1 MATRGIRN
9 NNPLNIRHGQ
19 KWVGLAPVQTDKSF
33 DQFITMEYGI
43 RAAFKLIKKY
53 IEDYNCNTITKI
65 INKWAPSI
73 ENDTKNYIKVV
84 SQKSGYSADYLL
96 TFSNKDAMTKI
107 VSAMIQME
115 NSETVS
121 MLVIERAYSLI

>member
-19 KWVGLAPVQTDKSF
+19 KWVGLAPIQTDKSF
-33 DQFITMEYGI
+33 DQFISMEYGI

-53 IEDYNCNTITKI
+53 INDYKCNTITKI
-65 INKWAPSI
+65 ISKWAPPT
-73 ENDTKNYIKVV
+73 ENDTENYIKFVAK
-84 SQKSGYSADYLL
+84 KSGYPADYLL
-96 TFSNKDAMTKI
+96 TFSNKDAMMKI

-115 NSETVS
+115 NSEIVS
-121 MLVIERAYSLI
+121 MTTIEGAYNLV

>member
-9 NNPLNIRHGQ
+9 NNPLNIRRGQ
-19 KWVGLAPVQTDKSF
+19 KWVGLAPTQTDKSF
-33 DQFITMEYGI
+33 DQFISMEYGI

-65 INKWAPSI
+65 ISKWAPSI
-73 ENDTKNYIKVV
+73 ENDTKNYIKFVA
-84 SQKSGYSADYLL
+84 QKSGYSADYLL

-115 NSETVS
+115 NSEIVS
-121 MLVIERAYSLI
+121 MTTIEGAYNLV